1 MKRSLILRPATTALL
16 ASTVMLGLVL
26 RAFPPAPHHTVFG
39 QVRDEYGAPI
49 SRPGAEVWMES
60 GSAVLAKS
68 PLRIDPEPGVNYR
81 MEIPMDS
88 GATSDLYVPTAMQP
102 FVPFRLRVKVGNLT
116 YLPIEMTG
124 AASLVTRPGAVS
136 RVNLTLGVDSDND
149 GLPDAWERSLID
161 ALGGGKGVADV
172 GPDDDSDG
180 DGLSNLQEY
189 LAGTYAFDPQD
200 GFNLAILSS
209 TEGRA
214 TLEFLAIR
222 GRTYSLRVSEDLSQ
236 WTSVPFKLSTD
247 PAVAAERNSFRASDT
262 RVVRPVVAPQIEG
275 GTLPKFFRVIVH

>member
-1 MKRSLILRPATTALL
+1 
-16 ASTVMLGLVL
+16 
-26 RAFPPAPHHTVFG
+26 
-39 QVRDEYGAPI
+39 
-49 SRPGAEVWMES
+49 
-60 GSAVLAKS
+60 
-68 PLRIDPEPGVNYR
+68 
-81 MEIPMDS
+81 
-88 GATSDLYVPTAMQP
+88 
-102 FVPFRLRVKVGNLT
+102 
-116 YLPIEMTG
+116 
-124 AASLVTRPGAVS
+124 VS

-161 ALGGGKGVADV
+161 GLGGGKGVADV